1 MTALRRL
8 AGGTFGSLA
17 VRNYRLY
24 FFGQV
29 VSVSGS
35 WMQRIAQSWLVL
47 HLTGSGVALGAVSA
61 LQFLPVLLLGAWG
74 GLVADRFDKRRVLL
88 GTQAAMG
95 VLALGL
101 ALATLSGVVNVAMV
115 YAFALALGFVAAIDM
130 PARQAFVMEMVG
142 RQHITNAVS
151 LNSAVFTSA
160 RVIGPALAG
169 VLISAAGTGWCFLIN
184 AASFLAVLLALAA
197 MNPSELQRSLPAARG
212 RGQLRAGIS
221 YAWRNREVRALL
233 LIIASVGTL
242 ALNFNVILPLVARN
256 SFHGDATTF
265 GLLFSTLGLGSL
277 AGALFTASRRT
288 IGWPGLLGA
297 LLVFGLCLLG
307 AAVAPGLIWEL
318 LVLVPL
324 GVASLA
330 FQATANSTLQLRVD
344 AAFRGRVMALYGVV
358 FVGSTPFGS
367 LLVGWVAEQYGPRSG
382 FVLGGVSVLLTGLV
396 ATYWW
401 RRERQRGAARASG
414 ETWRGEL
421 RDRPAS

>member
-24 FFGQV
+24 FLGQI

-95 VLALGL
+95 GLALGL
-101 ALATLSGVVNVAMV
+101 ALATLSGVVNVALV

-130 PARQAFVMEMVG
+130 PARQAFVMELVG
-142 RQHITNAVS
+142 RKHITNAVS

-169 VLISAAGTGWCFLIN
+169 VLISVAGTGWCFLIN

-197 MNPSELQRSLPAARG
+197 MKPLELHRSAPAARG

-221 YAWRNREVRALL
+221 YAWANREVRALL
-233 LIIASVGTL
+233 LIIAAVATF
-242 ALNFNVILPLVARN
+242 ALNFNVILPLVARD
-256 SFHGDATTF
+256 SFSGDATTF

-277 AGALFTASRRT
+277 GGALFTASRRT
-288 IGWPGLLGA
+288 IGWPGLLAA

-307 AAVAPGLIWEL
+307 AAVAPSLIWEL
-318 LVLVPL
+318 LILVPL

-330 FQATANSTLQLRVD
+330 FQATVNSALQLRVD

-367 LLVGWVAEQYGPRSG
+367 LLVGWVAEHYGPRSG
-382 FVLGGVSVLLTGLV
+382 FVLGGVSVLLT
-396 ATYWW
+396 AAAAAYWW
-401 RRERQRGAARASG
+401 RRQGQTGAARAGG